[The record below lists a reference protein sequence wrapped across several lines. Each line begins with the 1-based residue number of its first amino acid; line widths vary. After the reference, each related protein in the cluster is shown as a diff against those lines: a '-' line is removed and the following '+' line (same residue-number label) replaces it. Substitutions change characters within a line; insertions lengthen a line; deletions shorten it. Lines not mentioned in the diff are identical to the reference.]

1 VIRKARK
8 QKNNRNVYI
17 KETNMS
23 LLSFLKLVEIPTKVA
38 SVIPF
43 ALGTLYSVYRFGRFN
58 PGNFIMLFISL
69 ICFDMVTTAINNYY
83 DYKKAHKT
91 HGYGYESHNAIVSYN
106 IRESTVIIT
115 ILSLLAVASVFGF
128 MLFLNT
134 TPVILLLGALSFAVG
149 ILYSFGPVPI
159 SRTPLGEILS
169 GLFMGFIIVFISI
182 YVHIYDMGFINLSFD
197 GSMLGLSFDL
207 KEVLYIFL
215 LSIPTVSGIANI
227 MLANNICDM
236 DDDLENRRYTLPIYV
251 GREKALSIFKALYYI
266 AYIDLIILLVLG
278 ITPATTALTL
288 FTFIPV
294 NRNIKSFYENQSK
307 KDTFILAVKS
317 FLIINMVQLFAM
329 VGAIVIEFASY
340 TI

>member
-1 VIRKARK
+1 MK
-8 QKNNRNVYI
+8 
-17 KETNMS
+17 MS
-23 LLSFLKLVEIPTKVA
+23 LVSFLKLVEIQTKVA

-43 ALGTLYSVYRFGRFN
+43 ALGTLYSVYRFDRFN
-58 PGNFIMLFISL
+58 LRNFIILFISL
-69 ICFDMVTTAINNYY
+69 ISFDMVTTAINNYY

-91 HGYGYESHNAIVSYN
+91 YGYNYESHNAIVSYN
-106 IRESTVIIT
+106 LKESTVIFT

-159 SRTPLGEILS
+159 SRTPLGEMLS

-182 YVHIYDMGFINLSFD
+182 YAHVYEV
-197 GSMLGLSFDL
+197 SMLGLSFNL

-215 LSIPTVSGIANI
+215 LSIPTVNGIANI
-227 MLANNICDM
+227 MLANNICDIE
-236 DDDLENRRYTLPIYV
+236 DDLENKRYTLPIYV

-266 AYIDLIILLVLG
+266 AFIDLIILLVLG

-294 NRNIKSFYENQSK
+294 NRNIKSFYKKQSK
-307 KDTFILAVKS
+307 KDTFILAVKN
-317 FLIINMVQLFAM
+317 FLIINAVQLLAIG
-329 VGAIVIEFASY
+329 GALIIQKLF
-340 TI
+340 

>member
-1 VIRKARK
+1 
-8 QKNNRNVYI
+8 
-17 KETNMS
+17 MS
-23 LLSFLKLVEIPTKVA
+23 LVSFLKLVEIQTKVA

-43 ALGTLYSVYRFGRFN
+43 ALGTLYSVYRFDRFN
-58 PGNFIMLFISL
+58 LRNFIILFISL
-69 ICFDMVTTAINNYY
+69 ISFDMVTTAINNYY

-91 HGYGYESHNAIVSYN
+91 YGYNYESHNAIVSYN
-106 IRESTVIIT
+106 LKESTVIFT

-159 SRTPLGEILS
+159 SRTPLGEMLS

-182 YVHIYDMGFINLSFD
+182 YAHVYDLGYVNLVYEV
-197 GSMLGLSFDL
+197 SMLGLSFNL

-215 LSIPTVSGIANI
+215 LSIPTVNGIANI
-227 MLANNICDM
+227 MLANNICDIE
-236 DDDLENRRYTLPIYV
+236 DDLENKRYTLPIYV

-266 AYIDLIILLVLG
+266 AFIDLIILLVLG

-294 NRNIKSFYENQSK
+294 NRNIKSFYKKQSK
-307 KDTFILAVKS
+307 KDTFILAVKN
-317 FLIINMVQLFAM
+317 FLIINAVQLLAIG
-329 VGAIVIEFASY
+329 GALIIQKLF
-340 TI
+340 